1 MKRVAVG
8 TNHNMPNA
16 LIHHRPK
23 NELQAKFSMEFCMA
37 ILLLER
43 QGGLEQF
50 TDEVVNRP
58 DVQAMIQKVHFGVHP
73 EAEAAGFDKMTTIIE
88 IELDGGKVVRGQADF
103 GKGSPA
109 NPMTDAEL
117 AEKFRQCAA
126 WGGLD
131 GKTDKG
137 GARSRLAY
145 RRSAGRERADEVAA
159 PCLKASRRPRST
171 SPGCVS
177 TCGTAGSGPPLL
189 LLHGNPLTHVSW
201 HKIAPR
207 LAEDFTVVAT
217 DLRGYGD
224 SSKPPGGE
232 DHAGYSFRAM
242 AEDQIA
248 VMRSLGF
255 ARFKVC
261 GHDRGGRVAHRMAL
275 DHPDAVEKVAFLDIV
290 PTHHML
296 NNIKRQWAVDS
307 YHWFF
312 MAQPYDYPEKMI
324 EAYGFE
330 RYIRK
335 KLDKKGVGTAGF
347 TPEALA
353 EYIRCCTPENIHA
366 VCEDYR
372 AAVGID
378 LVHDEADLATKLA
391 MPMLVLWGEKS
402 HVNRSYKPIEAWRER
417 ALDVRGKMLA
427 CGHYPAEQ
435 VPDETYA
442 ELRSF
447 FS

>member
-1 MKRVAVG
+1 VFEGFTQTSIDVAGVR
-8 TNHNMPNA
+8 
-16 LIHHRPK
+16 IHLRH
-23 NELQAKFSMEFCMA
+23 
-37 ILLLER
+37 
-43 QGGLEQF
+43 
-50 TDEVVNRP
+50 
-58 DVQAMIQKVHFGVHP
+58 
-73 EAEAAGFDKMTTIIE
+73 
-88 IELDGGKVVRGQADF
+88 
-103 GKGSPA
+103 
-109 NPMTDAEL
+109 
-117 AEKFRQCAA
+117 
-126 WGGLD
+126 
-131 GKTDKG
+131 
-137 GARSRLAY
+137 
-145 RRSAGRERADEVAA
+145 
-159 PCLKASRRPRST
+159 
-171 SPGCVS
+171 
-177 TCGTAGSGPPLL
+177 AGSGPPLL

-224 SSKPPGGE
+224 SSKPPGGD

-242 AEDQIA
+242 AEDQLG

-255 ARFKVC
+255 ARFRVC

-378 LVHDEADLATKLA
+378 LVHDEADLATKLS

-402 HVNRSYKPIEAWRER
+402 HVNRSYRPLEAWRER

-442 ELRSF
+442 ELRNF